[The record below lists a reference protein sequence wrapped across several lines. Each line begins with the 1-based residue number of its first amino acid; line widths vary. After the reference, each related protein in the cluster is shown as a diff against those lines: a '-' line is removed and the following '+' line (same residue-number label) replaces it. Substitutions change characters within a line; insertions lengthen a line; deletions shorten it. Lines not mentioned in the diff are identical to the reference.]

1 MRVVHAIVHGFLSLS
16 RSVLLWGV
24 CSPSLAFFLF
34 SLLRSREYV
43 PYDGA
48 CSVLLVSSLFCKLVL
63 HLFDLYITYI

>member
-1 MRVVHAIVHGFLSLS
+1 MLLFMGFFSFLGLSCYGEYVPLP
-16 RSVLLWGV
+16 L
-24 CSPSLAFFLF
+24 PFLF